1 MQIIT
6 FIFVVLPLL
15 FIISLFQRKKKR
27 PIVRKDYGITL
38 VLGIIGV
45 FLASII
51 LTLTKDGS
59 ALSINLILGSNC
71 WELLGVFRFDYIIHF
86 KQNIKQINKIV
97 NFGYY
102 IDINF

>member
-1 MQIIT
+1 MIQCYNVIKNESGVFILQIIT
-6 FIFVVLPLL
+6 FLFVVLPLL

-51 LTLTKDGS
+51 LTS
-59 ALSINLILGSNC
+59 YLSYYRYY
-71 WELLGVFRFDYIIHF
+71 LLFLYFNVRKSDQLLE
-86 KQNIKQINKIV
+86 KTMV
-97 NFGYY
+97 SRWC
-102 IDINF
+102 

>member
-6 FIFVVLPLL
+6 FLFVVLPLL

-45 FLASII
+45 FLSFHY
-51 LTLTKDGS
+51 S
-59 ALSINLILGSNC
+59 YFN
-71 WELLGVFRFDYIIHF
+71 
-86 KQNIKQINKIV
+86 
-97 NFGYY
+97 
-102 IDINF
+102 